1 MFRQFL
7 TGGIAAL
14 ALLVPLSYTSTAQ
27 AQNVVY
33 VYHRHHHNRFEVLF
47 RPSVFQPWRVYGVFH
62 SPRAAQEVA
71 MGLRFQG
78 FQARVVHP
86 Y

>member
-1 MFRQFL
+1 MFRQL
-7 TGGIAAL
+7 LSGGIAML
-14 ALLVPLSYTSTAQ
+14 ALLAPLSYAPTAQ

-33 VYHRHHHNRFEVLF
+33 VYHHHHHNRFEVLF

-71 MGLRFQG
+71 MGLRVQG